1 MRRLLLASLV
11 VAGTGLLG
19 SARAGDD
26 DPTGTWQWTTPKGVG
41 TLKLKLEG
49 DKVTGKMIRKAGD
62 LKVEDGIFRG
72 GAISFRV
79 PGGTPGGQ
87 PMVVSSLLAFVNN
100 VEFADGKF
108 WIPSRIDISQ
118 ATKDP
123 LLRRALGSSP
133 EQQRLSDIYRRK
145 GMSGLQEELKRVN

>member
-1 MRRLLLASLV
+1 MRRLLVAALV
-11 VAGTGLLG
+11 VACAGLVG

-49 DKVTGKMIRKAGD
+49 DKVTGVMVCKAGD
-62 LKVEDGIFRG
+62 LKVEDGIFKG

-87 PMVVSSLLAFVNN
+87 PMVHMYQGKLVGDIREGSATIVLPDKTVSANW
-100 VEFADGKF
+100 EAK
-108 WIPSRIDISQ
+108 R
-118 ATKDP
+118 AKDQGRTENP
-123 LLRRALGSSP
+123 
-133 EQQRLSDIYRRK
+133 
-145 GMSGLQEELKRVN
+145 